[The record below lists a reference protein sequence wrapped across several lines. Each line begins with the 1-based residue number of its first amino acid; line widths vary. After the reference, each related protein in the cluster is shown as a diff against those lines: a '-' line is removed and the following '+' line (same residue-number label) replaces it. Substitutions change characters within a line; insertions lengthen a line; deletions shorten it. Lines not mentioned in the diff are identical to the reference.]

1 MKYTKLDKLGR
12 VVIPASM
19 RKNIGIQIGSP
30 LEIHQADD
38 AITVKLSK
46 MACRLCGNGDIANG
60 ELLLCDK
67 CIQKIKSL

>member
-19 RKNIGIQIGSP
+19 RKNLGIQIGSP
-30 LEIHQADD
+30 LEIHQTHD
-38 AITVKLSK
+38 AITVKLAK
-46 MACRLCGNGDIANG
+46 MACRLCGSGDIANN
-60 ELLLCDK
+60 ELMLCDK